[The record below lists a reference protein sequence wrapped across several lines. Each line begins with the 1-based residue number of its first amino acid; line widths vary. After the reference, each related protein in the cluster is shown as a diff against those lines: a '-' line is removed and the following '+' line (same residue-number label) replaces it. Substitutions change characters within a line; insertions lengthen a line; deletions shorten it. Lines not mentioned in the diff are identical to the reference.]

1 MIDETAI
8 ISKSAEIGENV
19 SIGAYS
25 VIGDHVSIGD
35 DSQIAPHVVITGKTK
50 LGKANKIYQFA
61 SIGADPQDKKF
72 SIGEQSE
79 LEIGDSNVI
88 REYCSI
94 NRGTEQGG
102 GKTVIGNDNWI
113 MAYVH
118 IAHDC
123 IVGNSTVFANNAT
136 LGGHVTIGDYVILG
150 GFTAVHQ
157 FCSIGRYC
165 FTGGFSRIVMD
176 VPPFLMVACS
186 EVATEHSKSNGNA
199 RVNGLNR
206 EGLKRHGFDI
216 EIIDELRKLYRI
228 VYRDGLNKEN
238 TLKALKPFA
247 SQSEFALEFSNFIER
262 STRGIIR

>member
-1 MIDETAI
+1 MIDKTAI
-8 ISKSAEIGENV
+8 ISKSAEIGNNV

-25 VIGDHVSIGD
+25 VIGDNVSIGS
-35 DSQIAPHVVITGKTK
+35 DSQIASHVVITGKTK
-50 LGKANKIYQFA
+50 LGKANKIYQFT
-61 SIGADPQDKKF
+61 SIGGDPQDKKF
-72 SIGEQSE
+72 SIGEESV
-79 LEIGDSNVI
+79 LEIGDDNVI

-102 GKTVIGNDNWI
+102 GKTVIGNDNWV

-123 IVGNSTVFANNAT
+123 IVGNNTIFSNNAT
-136 LGGHVTIGDYVILG
+136 LGGHVTISDYVILG

-186 EVATEHSKSNGNA
+186 EVSTDHSKSSGHA

-206 EGLKRHGFDI
+206 EGLKRHGFSVGEI
-216 EIIDELRKLYRI
+216 EVLKKLYKI
-228 VYRDGLNKEN
+228 VYRDGLDKKN
-238 TLKALKPFA
+238 TLKALKPLT
-247 SQSEFALEFSNFIER
+247 SNSEFALEFSNFIDK
-262 STRGIIR
+262 SKRGIIR